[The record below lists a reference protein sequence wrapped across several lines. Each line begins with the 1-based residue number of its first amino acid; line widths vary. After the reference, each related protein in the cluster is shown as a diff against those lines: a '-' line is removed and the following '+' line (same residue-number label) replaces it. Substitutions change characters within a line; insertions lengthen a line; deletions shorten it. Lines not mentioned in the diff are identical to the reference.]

1 MKIKVLNL
9 PNGDKRIISGKL
21 LDQFDLDYTQEMSK
35 LKRDIEFALSVLER
49 NQSSLENLFT
59 FANKNVRVY
68 QGGHHLDIIDDGVG
82 SLGWLTVEDHWHGL
96 LSSLAELTDEDKKD
110 LDEMFPSKQTET
122 SYSHVEKQHA

>member
-21 LDQFDLDYTQEMSK
+21 LEQFDLDYTQEMSK

-49 NQSSLENLFT
+49 NQSVLGHLFT

-68 QGGHHLDIIDDGVG
+68 QGGHHLDIVDDGG

-96 LSSLAELTDEDKKD
+96 LTALSELTDEDKQD
-110 LDEMFPSKQTET
+110 LDEMFPPKQTDT
-122 SYSHVEKQHA
+122 SHSHIEKQNA